1 MHSACDMHF
10 DLIVIGGGINGAG
23 IARDAALRG
32 LRTCL
37 VEQGDLCDST
47 TRWSSRLIHGGL
59 RYLEFGELGLVHES
73 LEERENLL
81 RNAPHLVR
89 PLPLLIP
96 VYEDSRRSMNTVD
109 FGLYVYD
116 LLSIGRSIPGHRRL
130 SREETL
136 KEIPGLAADGLTGAA
151 IYYDAQVTYVERLV
165 VENALAAAA
174 AGARIDTHTVV
185 EKILLDRNHVTGIE
199 VRNTRSG
206 ERSTRHAS
214 AIINA
219 AGPWVDRVLA
229 AAGRP
234 LPRFLGPTRGAHII
248 VPPFAGLARTA
259 CYAEARSDGRPF
271 FILPW
276 NGMALIGTTDIR
288 SDEDPGTLKASE
300 AEIQYLLAETCNM
313 FPGCGLTRDSILYT
327 YCGMRPLPRQG
338 LRETSAITR
347 RHLIRRHGR
356 SARGLTSIIGGKI
369 TTYRHLAEEVLDLV
383 APRLKVKLRSCST
396 ADTPL
401 PGGEAGQDEVFR
413 ALAGFSAVPVSSHP
427 HLYGVYGS
435 RALHVA
441 ALTRDA
447 PELGQPICAVSGAL
461 GAEVVFAVR
470 EEFAVTLADIL
481 LRRSMVGL
489 GPDLGRAAVPAALRV
504 AARHLGWDAA
514 RCQAEEAAYLA
525 EIASMLVRN

>member
-1 MHSACDMHF
+1 MHF

-37 VEQGDLCDST
+37 VEQGDLCNST

-73 LEERENLL
+73 LQERENLL
-81 RNAPHLVR
+81 QNAPHLVR

-96 VYEDSRRSMNTVD
+96 VYDHSRRGMNTVD

-116 LLSIGRSIPGHRRL
+116 LLSIGRSVPGHRRL
-130 SREETL
+130 SRDETL
-136 KEIPGLAADGLTGAA
+136 QEVPGLAADGLTGAA

-174 AGARIDTHTVV
+174 AGARIETHTTV
-185 EKILLDRNHVTGIE
+185 EKVLLDRNHVTGIE
-199 VRNTRSG
+199 VRNTRTG
-206 ERSTRHAS
+206 ERSTRHAP

-234 LPRFLGPTRGAHII
+234 LPRFLGPTKGTHII
-248 VPPFAGLARTA
+248 VPRLAGLAGTA
-259 CYAEARSDGRPF
+259 CYAEARADGRPF

-288 SDEDPGTLKASE
+288 SDDDPGTLKATD
-300 AEIQYLLAETCNM
+300 AEIRYLLDETRNM

-327 YCGMRPLPRQG
+327 YCGVRPLPRQG
-338 LRETSAITR
+338 LKETSAITR
-347 RHLIRRHGR
+347 RHLIRHHGR

-369 TTYRHLAEEVLDLV
+369 TTYRHLAEEAVDQV
-383 APRLKVKLRSCST
+383 VPRLKVKARACTT
-396 ADTPL
+396 AETPL
-401 PGGEAGQDEVFR
+401 PGGESTQEQVCR
-413 ALAGFSAVPVSSHP
+413 ELAGFGAVPAASHP
-427 HLYGVYGS
+427 HLYAVYGS

-441 ALTRDA
+441 TLTREMPD
-447 PELGQPICAVSGAL
+447 LGEPICAVSGAL

-470 EEFAVTLADIL
+470 EEFAVTLGDIL

-489 GPDLGRAAVPAALRV
+489 GPDLGRTAVPAALRV
-504 AARHLGWDAA
+504 AKRHLGWDDA
-514 RCQAEEAAYLA
+514 RCRAEEAAYFA
-525 EIASMLVRN
+525 EIAPLRV